1 MSGGI
6 AYVLDENHD
15 LYLRLN
21 KQMVTMS
28 AITERHDAAELQG
41 MIQAHVE
48 ATGSELGREILAN
61 FDEYLPKFKKIVP
74 MDYQKM
80 ITAIGQMEEKG
91 MSHEQ
96 ATLEAFYAV
105 SRA

>member
-1 MSGGI
+1 M
-6 AYVLDENHD
+6 
-15 LYLRLN
+15 
-21 KQMVTMS
+21 
-28 AITERHDAAELQG
+28 
-41 MIQAHVE
+41 E